1 MLMLCLVKINN
12 MKKTILI
19 LFILLFTSC
28 ASVPKWERSP
38 LNNDREVKILNP
50 HKGFYADKDM
60 FGLIMGVLL
69 GTAILIATNP
79 K

>member
-1 MLMLCLVKINN
+1 
-12 MKKTILI
+12 MKKLI
-19 LFILLFTSC
+19 LTLCILLFVSC

-50 HKGFYADKDM
+50 HKGVYADKDM
-60 FGLIMGVLL
+60 FGLIMGLLL
-69 GTAILIATNP
+69 GTAVLIATNP

>member
-1 MLMLCLVKINN
+1 
-12 MKKTILI
+12 MKKLI
-19 LFILLFTSC
+19 LTICILLFVSC

-50 HKGFYADKDM
+50 HKGVYADKDM
-60 FGLIMGVLL
+60 FSLIMGVLL
-69 GTAILIATNP
+69 GTVILITTNP

>member
-1 MLMLCLVKINN
+1 
-12 MKKTILI
+12 MKKLI
-19 LFILLFTSC
+19 LTICILLFVSC

-50 HKGFYADKDM
+50 HKGVYADKDM
-60 FGLIMGVLL
+60 FNLIMGVLL
-69 GTAILIATNP
+69 GTVILITTNP

>member
-1 MLMLCLVKINN
+1 MLMLYLVEINN

-19 LFILLFTSC
+19 LLILLFTSC

-38 LNNDREVKILNP
+38 LNNDREIKILNP

-60 FGLIMGVLL
+60 FGLVIGVLL
-69 GTAILIATNP
+69 GTVILITTNP
-79 K
+79 R